1 MVENFMDDLLKKLKM
16 SRVNDE
22 YDFQLMEVVKRNDE
36 HRKSL
41 CIRKKGDAIGVNLY
55 MDDLVR
61 RFENAE
67 YDMEALVE
75 DIIEQLKTRVLSS
88 GFTELAVKKVMELK
102 DYDNVKDSIL
112 FRLINLESNKE
123 YLKNAVYAPY
133 LDLAICFYIVVGEGN
148 EVGTMQLTKDIFNS
162 WGISVDE
169 LYEQAMEN
177 TSVLM
182 PYVFRSMSEVLNSL
196 IDEVDFSQYMNP
208 PEYKDCGLWVLGNEK
223 QIFGASAILYKGIMR
238 KVAEIMNVQ
247 DIVILP
253 SSVHE
258 CILLP
263 LPEDNNVSYLKEMVS
278 EVNNSQVEPEDRLSY
293 SVYKYS
299 LKNDEISILTE

>member
-1 MVENFMDDLLKKLKM
+1 MLENFMENLLKELQE

-22 YDFQLMEVVKRNDE
+22 YDFQIMEVVKRNDE
-36 HRKSL
+36 HKKSL

-75 DIIEQLKTRVLSS
+75 DIIEQLKTRVLNG

-102 DYDNVKDSIL
+102 DYEKVKDSIL

-123 YLKNAVYAPY
+123 YLKNAAYVPF
-133 LDLAICFYIVVGEGN
+133 LDLAICFYVVVGEGD
-148 EVGTMQLTKDIFNS
+148 EIGTMQLSKDIFNT
-162 WGISVDE
+162 WDISIDE
-169 LYEQAMEN
+169 LYEQAMRN
-177 TSVLM
+177 TPVLM
-182 PYVFRSMSEVLNSL
+182 PYEFRSMSEVLGNL
-196 IDEVDFSQYMNP
+196 FEDDDFSQYMNP
-208 PEYKDCGLWVLGNEK
+208 PSSLWVLGNDK
-223 QIFGASAILYKGIMR
+223 QMFGASAILYDGIM
-238 KVAEIMNVQ
+238 KMIAEKMDVE
-247 DIVILP
+247 DIIILP
-253 SSVHE
+253 SSIHE

-263 LPEDNNVSYLKEMVS
+263 LADGHSAGSLQEMVA
-278 EVNNSQVEPEDRLSY
+278 EVNDSQVESEDRLSY